1 MIKSFRLLITIFL
14 ILFCSSLYAQRLS
27 GIVLDRNTLLPI
39 PHTTV
44 STSKQSVFTSALGQF
59 TITNLRKGDTI
70 RVTCVGYK
78 YHYMVFSQ
86 PVSDTIR
93 IYLEQAVTPLNSVVI
108 IGKRPSNTDSIR
120 LRKEYAPVFNHKDA
134 TIKDA
139 FITRSPDVY
148 HPNDYITST
157 NNFTTLL
164 SVNLLS
170 VLDLLNKNNAPVTK
184 LQKMLI
190 RDEQSNYVDQV
201 FSNQKVTE
209 LTKLKGDSL
218 QTFMDK
224 YRPSIVDARS
234 MSDYEVMIYIKK
246 CYAEF
251 VKPVGKGK

>member
-1 MIKSFRLLITIFL
+1 M
-14 ILFCSSLYAQRLS
+14 YAQRLS

-39 PHTTV
+39 PHTTI
-44 STSKQSVFTSALGQF
+44 STLKQSVFTSALGQF
-59 TITNLRKGDTI
+59 TITNLHKGDTI
-70 RVTCVGYK
+70 RITCVGYK
-78 YHYMVFSQ
+78 SHYMVFSQ

-93 IYLEQAVTPLNSVVI
+93 IYLEQTVTPLNSVVI
-108 IGKRPSNTDSIR
+108 IGKRPSNTDSIK
-120 LRKEYAPVFNHKDA
+120 LRKEFAPIFNHKDA

-139 FITRSPDVY
+139 FITRSPGVY
-148 HPNDYITST
+148 YPNDYITST

-184 LQKMLI
+184 LQKTLI

-218 QTFMDK
+218 QIFMNK
-224 YRPSIVDARS
+224 YRPSIADARS

-246 CYAEF
+246 CYKEF
-251 VKPVGKGK
+251 VKPEEKGKSIQTKKARS